1 MINLSETITI
11 SPTSRQEGH
20 AELSLEVDD
29 EGIVTTGRYFSIT
42 PVRGIEKMVIGKR
55 PETAPVLVQ
64 RICGVCPVTHTL
76 ASVEAIDD
84 SLKIDVP
91 KTGKILREIC
101 LNAHMINSH
110 AIHQFLIAPDFVPDE
125 NYNNVVKNVSEIRKH
140 AQYVEDVVGGEGIH
154 PSDIRIGGMAHNITK
169 NTKNKI
175 KTRINGLMNLLEK
188 HVEEMASYIEA
199 KDFPEKLGE
208 HAQPVLA
215 TSNTYGSRQNI
226 NLSSIDEIMPT
237 SWYFDKYTSQEDE
250 DFNEE
255 TQKTAKSIGKR
266 ACSQIPLYDKT
277 PVETGPRAR
286 AKKFR
291 KFNDQG
297 VKAQHLAR
305 AEEMINSAER
315 ILELVDKIDPSAQ
328 TMAKYSLNGT
338 NRLGVGV
345 IEGPRGTNLH
355 TAKISPDGYISEYNA
370 IVPTTWNIPT
380 MGMATEGT
388 HYKYAADVI
397 RAYDPCLSCATHMI
411 VVDDESKEV
420 LKDKMVQL

>member
-1 MINLSETITI
+1 MSKTITI

-20 AELSLEVDD
+20 ATLSLEVDD
-29 EGIVTTGRYFSIT
+29 QGIVTTGRYYSIT

-84 SLKIDVP
+84 SLKINVP
-91 KTGKILREIC
+91 KTGKILREMC

-110 AIHQFLIAPDFVPDE
+110 AIHQFLIAPDFVPEQD
-125 NYNNVVKNVSEIRKH
+125 YTQVVKNVSEIRKQ
-140 AQYVEDVVGGEGIH
+140 AQYVEDVIGGEGIH

-175 KTRINGLMNLLEK
+175 KTRITGLKGLLEK
-188 HVEEMASYIEA
+188 HVEQMAEYIEQ
-199 KDFPEKLGE
+199 KEFPDNLGN

-226 NLSSIDEIMPT
+226 NLQSIQEIMPS
-237 SWYFDKYTSQEDE
+237 SWYTDKYTEQE
-250 DFNEE
+250 NEE
-255 TQKTAKSIGKR
+255 FAEETKKTAKKIGKT
-266 ACSQIPLYDKT
+266 ACSQIPLYEDT

-286 AKKFR
+286 ADKYR
-291 KFNDQG
+291 KFKDRG

-305 AEEMINSAER
+305 AQEMLNAADC

-328 TMAKYSLNGT
+328 TMAKYNLNGT
-338 NRLGVGV
+338 DRLGVGV

-355 TAKISPDGYISEYNA
+355 TVKISPEGYITDYNA

-388 HYKYAADVI
+388 HYDYAPDVI

-420 LKDKMVQL
+420 LKEDMVQL

>member
-1 MINLSETITI
+1 LSKTITI

-20 AELSLEVDD
+20 ATLSLEVDD
-29 EGIVTTGRYFSIT
+29 QGIVTTGRYYSIT

-91 KTGKILREIC
+91 KTGKILREMC

-110 AIHQFLIAPDFVPDE
+110 AIHQFLIAPDFVPEQD
-125 NYNNVVKNVSEIRKH
+125 YTQVVKNVSEIRKQ
-140 AQYVEDVVGGEGIH
+140 AQYVEDVIGGEGIH

-175 KTRINGLMNLLEK
+175 KTRITGLKGLLEK
-188 HVEEMASYIEA
+188 HVEQMAEYIEQ
-199 KDFPEKLGE
+199 KEFPDNLGN

-226 NLSSIDEIMPT
+226 NLQSIQEIMPS
-237 SWYFDKYTSQEDE
+237 SWYTDKYTEQE
-250 DFNEE
+250 NEE
-255 TQKTAKSIGKR
+255 FAEETKKTAKKIGKT
-266 ACSQIPLYDKT
+266 ACSQIPLYEDT

-286 AKKFR
+286 ADKFR
-291 KFNDQG
+291 KFKDRG

-305 AEEMINSAER
+305 AQEMLNAADR

-328 TMAKYSLNGT
+328 TMAKYNLNGT
-338 NRLGVGV
+338 DRLGVGV

-355 TAKISPDGYISEYNA
+355 TVKISPEGYITDYNA

-388 HYKYAADVI
+388 HYEYAPDVI

-420 LKDKMVQL
+420 LKEDMVQL

>member
-1 MINLSETITI
+1 MSKTITI

-20 AELSLEVDD
+20 ATLSLEVDD
-29 EGIVTTGRYFSIT
+29 QGIVTTGRYYSIT

-101 LNAHMINSH
+101 LNAHIINSH
-110 AIHQFLIAPDFVPDE
+110 AIHHFLVAPDFVPQED
-125 NYNNVVKNVSEIRKH
+125 YNQVVKNVSEIRKQ
-140 AQYVEDVVGGEGIH
+140 AQYVEDVIGGEGIH

-175 KTRINGLMNLLEK
+175 KTRISGLKGLLEK
-188 HVEEMASYIEA
+188 HVTQMAEYIEQ
-199 KDFPEKLGE
+199 KEFPENLGV

-226 NLSSIDEIMPT
+226 NLQSIEEIMPN
-237 SWYFDKYTSQEDE
+237 SWYTDKYTQQEDE
-250 DFNEE
+250 EYQEE
-255 TQKTAKSIGKR
+255 TRKTAKKIGKT
-266 ACSQIPLYDKT
+266 ACSQIPLYENT

-286 AKKFR
+286 ADKYR
-291 KFNDQG
+291 KFKDKG

-305 AEEMINSAER
+305 AQEMLNAADCI
-315 ILELVDKIDPSAQ
+315 IDLIDKVDPSAQ
-328 TMAKYSLNGT
+328 TMAKYTLEGT

-355 TAKISPDGYISEYNA
+355 TVKISPEGYITDYNA

-380 MGMATEGT
+380 MGLATEGT
-388 HYKYAADVI
+388 HYKYAPDVI

-411 VVDDESKEV
+411 VVDDENKEII
-420 LKDKMVQL
+420 KEDMVQL

>member
-1 MINLSETITI
+1 LSKTITI

-20 AELSLEVDD
+20 ATLSLEVDD
-29 EGIVTTGRYFSIT
+29 QGIVTTESYYSIT
-42 PVRGIEKMVIGKR
+42 LERGIEKMVIGKR

-91 KTGKILREIC
+91 KTGKILREMC

-110 AIHQFLIAPDFVPDE
+110 AIHQFLIAPDFVPEQD
-125 NYNNVVKNVSEIRKH
+125 YTQVVKNVSEIRKQ
-140 AQYVEDVVGGEGIH
+140 AQYVEDVIGGEGIH

-175 KTRINGLMNLLEK
+175 KTRITGLKGLLEK
-188 HVEEMASYIEA
+188 HVEQMAEYIEQ
-199 KDFPEKLGE
+199 KEFPDNLGN

-226 NLSSIDEIMPT
+226 NLQSIQEIMPS
-237 SWYFDKYTSQEDE
+237 SWYTDKYTEQE
-250 DFNEE
+250 NEE
-255 TQKTAKSIGKR
+255 FAEETKKTAKKIGKT
-266 ACSQIPLYDKT
+266 ACSQIPLYEDT

-286 AKKFR
+286 ADKFR
-291 KFNDQG
+291 KFKDRG

-305 AEEMINSAER
+305 AQEMLNAADR

-328 TMAKYSLNGT
+328 TMAKYNLNGT
-338 NRLGVGV
+338 DRLGVGV

-355 TAKISPDGYISEYNA
+355 TVKISPEGYITDYNA

-388 HYKYAADVI
+388 HYEYAPDVI

-420 LKDKMVQL
+420 LKEDMVQL

>member
-1 MINLSETITI
+1 MSKTITI

-20 AELSLEVDD
+20 ATLSLEVDD
-29 EGIVTTGRYFSIT
+29 EGIVTTGRYYSIT
-42 PVRGIEKMVIGKR
+42 PVRGIEKMVVGKR
-55 PETAPVLVQ
+55 PESAPVIVQ

-91 KTGKILREIC
+91 KTGQILREMC
-101 LNAHMINSH
+101 LNAHMVNSH
-110 AIHQFLIAPDFVPDE
+110 AIHHFLVAPDFVPDE
-125 NYNNVVKNVSEIRKH
+125 DYTQAVKNISEIRK
-140 AQYVEDVVGGEGIH
+140 QVQFVEDVIGGEGIH
-154 PSDIRIGGMAHNITK
+154 PSDIIIGGMAHNITK

-175 KTRINGLMNLLEK
+175 KTRISGLMKLLEE
-188 HVEEMASYIEA
+188 HVEQMAGYIED
-199 KDFPEKLGE
+199 KDFPEDLGK

-226 NLSSIDEIMPT
+226 SLSSIQEIMPN
-237 SWYFDKYTSQEDE
+237 SWYSDKYTQQDDE
-250 DFNEE
+250 EYAEE
-255 TQKTAKSIGKR
+255 TKKTAKKIGKT
-266 ACSQIPLYDKT
+266 ACSQIPLYDDT

-286 AKKFR
+286 ANKYR
-291 KFNDQG
+291 KFKDQG

-305 AEEMINSAER
+305 AQEMINSAER

-328 TMAKYSLNGT
+328 TMAKYSLEGT
-338 NRLGVGV
+338 DRLGVGV

-355 TAKISPDGYISEYNA
+355 TAKISADGYITDYNC

-388 HYKYAADVI
+388 HYDYAPDVI
-397 RAYDPCLSCATHMI
+397 RAYDPCLSCATHMV

-420 LKDKMVQL
+420 LKDDMVQL

>member
-1 MINLSETITI
+1 MSKTITI

-20 AELSLEVDD
+20 ASLSLEVDD
-29 EGIVTTGRYFSIT
+29 QGIVTTGRYYSIT

-55 PETAPVLVQ
+55 PESAPVIVQ

-91 KTGKILREIC
+91 KTGQILREIC

-110 AIHQFLIAPDFVPDE
+110 AIHHFLVAPDFVPEED
-125 NYNNVVKNVSEIRKH
+125 YNQVVKNVSEIRKQ
-140 AQYVEDVVGGEGIH
+140 AQYVEDVIGGEGIH

-175 KTRINGLMNLLEK
+175 KTRISGLQGLLEK
-188 HVEEMASYIEA
+188 HVEQMAEYIAQKE
-199 KDFPEKLGE
+199 FPEDLGV

-226 NLSSIDEIMPT
+226 NLQSIQEIMPS
-237 SWYFDKYTSQEDE
+237 SWYADKYTEQKDE
-250 DFNEE
+250 EYAEE
-255 TQKTAKSIGKR
+255 TRKTATKIGKT
-266 ACSQIPLYDKT
+266 ACSQIPLYENT

-286 AKKFR
+286 ADKYR
-291 KFNDQG
+291 KFKDKG

-305 AEEMINSAER
+305 AQEMLNAAEC
-315 ILELVDKIDPSAQ
+315 ILDLIDKVDPSAQ
-328 TMAKYSLNGT
+328 TMAKYSLEGT
-338 NRLGVGV
+338 NRQGVGV

-355 TAKISPDGYISEYNA
+355 TVKISPEGYITDYNA

-388 HYKYAADVI
+388 HYKYAPDVI

-411 VVDDESKEV
+411 IVDDETKEV
-420 LKDKMVQL
+420 IKEDMVQL

>member
-1 MINLSETITI
+1 MSKTITI

-20 AELSLEVDD
+20 ATLSLEVDD
-29 EGIVTTGRYFSIT
+29 QGIVTTGRYYSIT

-101 LNAHMINSH
+101 LNAHIINSH
-110 AIHQFLIAPDFVPDE
+110 AIHHFLVAPDFVPQED
-125 NYNNVVKNVSEIRKH
+125 YNQVVKNVSEIRKQ
-140 AQYVEDVVGGEGIH
+140 AQYVEDMIGGEGIH

-175 KTRINGLMNLLEK
+175 KTRISGLKGLLEK
-188 HVEEMASYIEA
+188 HVTQMAEYIEQ
-199 KDFPEKLGE
+199 KEFPENLGV

-226 NLSSIDEIMPT
+226 NLQSIEEIMPN
-237 SWYFDKYTSQEDE
+237 SWYTDKYTQQEDE
-250 DFNEE
+250 EYQEE
-255 TQKTAKSIGKR
+255 TRKTAKKIGKT
-266 ACSQIPLYDKT
+266 ACSQIPLYENT

-286 AKKFR
+286 ADKYR
-291 KFNDQG
+291 KFKDKG

-305 AEEMINSAER
+305 AQEMLNAADCI
-315 ILELVDKIDPSAQ
+315 IDLIDKVDPSAQ
-328 TMAKYSLNGT
+328 TMAKYSLEGT

-355 TAKISPDGYISEYNA
+355 TVKISPEGYITDYNA

-380 MGMATEGT
+380 MGLATEGT
-388 HYKYAADVI
+388 HYKYAPDVI

-411 VVDDESKEV
+411 VVDDENKEV
-420 LKDKMVQL
+420 IKEDMVQL

>member
-1 MINLSETITI
+1 LSKTITI
-11 SPTSRQEGH
+11 SPTSRHEGH
-20 AELSLEVDD
+20 ATLSLEVDD
-29 EGIVTTGRYFSIT
+29 QGIVTTGRYYSIT

-91 KTGKILREIC
+91 KTGKILREMC

-110 AIHQFLIAPDFVPDE
+110 AIHQFLIAPDFVPEQD
-125 NYNNVVKNVSEIRKH
+125 YTQVVKNVSEIRKQ
-140 AQYVEDVVGGEGIH
+140 AQYVEDVIGGEGIH

-175 KTRINGLMNLLEK
+175 KTRITGLKGLLEK
-188 HVEEMASYIEA
+188 HVEQMAEYIEQ
-199 KDFPEKLGE
+199 KEFPDNLGN

-226 NLSSIDEIMPT
+226 NLQSIQEIMPS
-237 SWYFDKYTSQEDE
+237 SWYTDKYTEQE
-250 DFNEE
+250 NEE
-255 TQKTAKSIGKR
+255 FAEETKKTAKKIGKT
-266 ACSQIPLYDKT
+266 ACSQIPLYEDT

-286 AKKFR
+286 ADKFR
-291 KFNDQG
+291 KFKDRG

-305 AEEMINSAER
+305 AQEMLNAADR

-328 TMAKYSLNGT
+328 TMAKYNLNGT
-338 NRLGVGV
+338 DRLGVGV

-355 TAKISPDGYISEYNA
+355 TVKISPEGYITDYNA

-388 HYKYAADVI
+388 HYEYAPDVI

-420 LKDKMVQL
+420 LKEDMVQL

>member
-1 MINLSETITI
+1 MSKTITI

-20 AELSLEVDD
+20 ATLSLEVDD
-29 EGIVTTGRYFSIT
+29 EGIVTTGRYYSIT
-42 PVRGIEKMVIGKR
+42 PVRGIEKMVVGKR
-55 PETAPVLVQ
+55 PESAPVIVQ

-91 KTGKILREIC
+91 KTGQILREIC
-101 LNAHMINSH
+101 LNAHMVNSH
-110 AIHQFLIAPDFVPDE
+110 AIHHFLVAPDFVPEKD
-125 NYNNVVKNVSEIRKH
+125 YTQAVKNISEIRKH
-140 AQYVEDVVGGEGIH
+140 AQFVEDVIGGEGIH

-175 KTRINGLMNLLEK
+175 KTRITGVMNLIEE
-188 HVEEMASYIEA
+188 HVEQMAEYIEA
-199 KDFPEKLGE
+199 KEFPEDLGK
-208 HAQPVLA
+208 HAQPILA

-226 NLSSIDEIMPT
+226 SLQSIQEIMPN
-237 SWYFDKYTSQEDE
+237 SWYNDKYTEQDDE
-250 DFNEE
+250 TFAEE
-255 TQKTAKSIGKR
+255 TKKTAKKIGKT
-266 ACSQIPLYDKT
+266 ACSQIPLYDNT

-286 AKKFR
+286 ANKYR
-291 KFNDQG
+291 KFKDQG

-305 AEEMINSAER
+305 AQEMINSAER

-328 TMAKYSLNGT
+328 TMAKYSLEGT
-338 NRLGVGV
+338 DRLGVGV

-355 TAKISPDGYISEYNA
+355 TARISPEGYISEYNC

-388 HYKYAADVI
+388 HYEYAPDVI

-411 VVDDESKEV
+411 VVDDETKDV
-420 LKDKMVQL
+420 LKEDMVQL

>member
-1 MINLSETITI
+1 MSKTITI

-20 AELSLEVDD
+20 ATLSLEVDD
-29 EGIVTTGRYFSIT
+29 EGIVTTGRYYSIT

-55 PETAPVLVQ
+55 PESAPVIVQ

-84 SLKIDVP
+84 SLKIEIP
-91 KTGKILREIC
+91 KTAQILREMC
-101 LNAHMINSH
+101 LNAHMVNSH
-110 AIHQFLIAPDFVPDE
+110 AIHHFLVAPDFVPSED
-125 NYNNVVKNVSEIRKH
+125 YKQVVKNISEIRKQ
-140 AQYVEDVVGGEGIH
+140 AQFVEDVIGGEGIH

-175 KTRINGLMNLLEK
+175 KTRINGVIKLIEQ
-188 HVEEMASYIEA
+188 HVEQMAKYIEA
-199 KDFPEKLGE
+199 KEFPEDLGK

-226 NLSSIDEIMPT
+226 SLSSINEIMPN
-237 SWYFDKYTSQEDE
+237 SWYADKYTSQEDE
-250 DFNEE
+250 EFAEE
-255 TQKTAKSIGKR
+255 TKKTAKKIGKT
-266 ACSQIPLYDKT
+266 ACSQIPLYDNT

-286 AKKFR
+286 ANKYR
-291 KFNDQG
+291 KFKDVG

-305 AEEMINSAER
+305 AQEMINSAER

-328 TMAKYSLNGT
+328 TMAKFNLEGT
-338 NRLGVGV
+338 DRLGVGV

-355 TAKISPDGYISEYNA
+355 TAKISSDGFINEYNC

-380 MGMATEGT
+380 MGMATEGN
-388 HYKYAADVI
+388 HYDYAPDVI

-420 LKDKMVQL
+420 LKEDMVQL

>member
-1 MINLSETITI
+1 MSKTITI

-20 AELSLEVDD
+20 ATLSLEVDD
-29 EGIVTTGRYFSIT
+29 EGIVTTGRYYSIT
-42 PVRGIEKMVIGKR
+42 PVRGIEKMVLGRR
-55 PETAPVLVQ
+55 PESAPVLVQ

-91 KTGKILREIC
+91 KTGQILREMC

-110 AIHQFLIAPDFVPDE
+110 AIHHFLVAPDFVPEED
-125 NYNNVVKNVSEIRKH
+125 YIQVVKNISEIRKQ
-140 AQYVEDVVGGEGIH
+140 AQYVEDVIGGEGIH

-175 KTRINGLMNLLEK
+175 KTRISGLMGLLEK
-188 HVEEMASYIEA
+188 HVEQMAGYIEA
-199 KDFPEKLGE
+199 KDFPKDLGV

-226 NLSSIDEIMPT
+226 NLQSINEIMPG
-237 SWYFDKYTSQEDE
+237 SWYEDKYTEQEDE
-250 DFNEE
+250 EFAKE
-255 TQKTAKSIGKR
+255 TKKTAKKIGKT
-266 ACSQIPLYDKT
+266 ACSQIPLYDDT

-286 AKKFR
+286 AKKYR
-291 KFNDQG
+291 KFDDVG

-305 AEEMINSAER
+305 AQEMLNAAEC
-315 ILELVDKIDPSAQ
+315 ILDLVDKVDPSAQ
-328 TMAKYSLNGT
+328 TMAKYSLEGT
-338 NRLGVGV
+338 DRLGVGV

-355 TAKISPDGYISEYNA
+355 TAKISPEGYITDYNC

-388 HYKYAADVI
+388 HYDYAPDVI
-397 RAYDPCLSCATHMI
+397 RAYDPCLSCATHMV

-420 LKDKMVQL
+420 IKDDMVQL

>member
-1 MINLSETITI
+1 MSKTITI

-20 AELSLEVDD
+20 ATLSLEVDD
-29 EGIVTTGRYFSIT
+29 EGIVTTGRYYSIT
-42 PVRGIEKMVIGKR
+42 PVRGIEKMVVGKR
-55 PETAPVLVQ
+55 PESAPVLVQ

-91 KTGKILREIC
+91 KTGQLLREIC
-101 LNAHMINSH
+101 LNSHMINSH
-110 AIHQFLIAPDFVPDE
+110 AIHHFLVAPDFVPAED
-125 NYNNVVKNVSEIRKH
+125 YNQVVKNISEIRKQ
-140 AQYVEDVVGGEGIH
+140 AQFVQDVIGGEGIH

-175 KTRINGLMNLLEK
+175 KTRITGLMGLLEK
-188 HVEEMASYIEA
+188 HVEQMAGYIEA
-199 KDFPEKLGE
+199 KDFPDDLGV
-208 HAQPVLA
+208 HAQPILA

-226 NLSSIDEIMPT
+226 SLQSIQEIMPN
-237 SWYFDKYTSQEDE
+237 SWYSDKYTEQEDE
-250 DFNEE
+250 EYLDE
-255 TQKTAKSIGKR
+255 TMKTAAKIGKT
-266 ACSQIPLYDKT
+266 ACSQIPLYDST

-286 AKKFR
+286 ANKYRKFR
-291 KFNDQG
+291 DKG

-305 AEEMINSAER
+305 AKEMINSAER
-315 ILELVDKIDPSAQ
+315 IIELVDKIDPSAQ
-328 TMAKYSLNGT
+328 TMAKYSLEGT

-355 TAKISPDGYISEYNA
+355 TAKISPEGYISEYNC

-388 HYKYAADVI
+388 HYKYAPDVI

-411 VVDDESKEV
+411 VVDDESNEV
-420 LKDKMVQL
+420 LKDDMVQL

>member
-1 MINLSETITI
+1 MSKTITI

-20 AELSLEVDD
+20 AELSLEVND

-55 PETAPVLVQ
+55 PESAPVIVQ

-84 SLKIDVP
+84 SLKIEVP
-91 KTGKILREIC
+91 KAGKLLREMC
-101 LNAHMINSH
+101 LNAHMVNSH
-110 AIHQFLIAPDFVPDE
+110 AIHHFLVAPDFVPEEDRAD
-125 NYNNVVKNVSEIRKH
+125 VIKNISEIRK
-140 AQYVEDVVGGEGIH
+140 QVQFVEDVIGGEGIH

-175 KTRINGLMNLLEK
+175 KTRISGLMGLLEK
-188 HVEEMASYIEA
+188 HVEQMANYIEE
-199 KDFPEKLGE
+199 KDFPEELGK
-208 HAQPVLA
+208 HSQPVLA
-215 TSNTYGSRQNI
+215 TSNTYGNRQNI
-226 NLSSIDEIMPT
+226 SLNSIDEIMPS
-237 SWYFDKYTSQEDE
+237 SWYEDKYTAQEDE
-250 DFNEE
+250 EYAEE
-255 TQKTAKSIGKR
+255 TVKTAKKIGKR

-291 KFNDQG
+291 NFNDVG

-305 AEEMINSAER
+305 AQEMLNSAEC
-315 ILELVDKIDPSAQ
+315 ILDLVDKIDPSAQ
-328 TMAKYSLNGT
+328 TMAKYTLEGT
-338 NRLGVGV
+338 NRLGIGV

-355 TAKISPDGYISEYNA
+355 TAKISPEGYISEYNA

-388 HYKYAADVI
+388 HYDYAPDVI

-411 VVDDESKEV
+411 VVDDENKEV
-420 LKDKMVQL
+420 LKDEMVQL

>member
-1 MINLSETITI
+1 MSKTITI

-20 AELSLEVDD
+20 ATLSLEVDD
-29 EGIVTTGRYFSIT
+29 EGIVTTGRYYSIT

-55 PETAPVLVQ
+55 PESAPVLVQ

-91 KTGKILREIC
+91 KAGQQLREIC

-110 AIHQFLIAPDFVPDE
+110 AIHHFLVAPDFVPQED
-125 NYNNVVKNVSEIRKH
+125 YDDVVRNVSQIRKQ

-175 KTRINGLMNLLEK
+175 KTRISGLMGLLEE
-188 HVEEMASYIEA
+188 HTEQMASYIEA
-199 KDFPEKLGE
+199 KEFPEDLGK

-226 NLSSIDEIMPT
+226 SLQSIDEIQPT
-237 SWYFDKYTSQEDE
+237 SWYQDKYTVEDE
-250 DFNEE
+250 EE
-255 TQKTAKSIGKR
+255 LTKENKKTARKIGKN
-266 ACSQIPLYDKT
+266 ACSQIPLYDQT

-286 AKKFR
+286 ASKYR
-291 KFNDQG
+291 KYKDTG
-297 VKAQHLAR
+297 VKAQHIAR
-305 AEEMINSAER
+305 AQEMINSAER
-315 ILELVDKIDPSAQ
+315 ILEIIDKVDTSAT
-328 TMAKYSLNGT
+328 TMAKYTIEGT
-338 NRLGVGV
+338 DRLGVGV

-355 TAKISPDGYISEYNA
+355 TAKISPEGYIKEYNC

-380 MGMATEGT
+380 MGLATEGT
-388 HYKYAADVI
+388 HYNYAPDVI

-411 VVDDESKEV
+411 VVDDESREI
-420 LKDKMVQL
+420 LKGDMVQL

>member
-1 MINLSETITI
+1 MSKTITI

-20 AELSLEVDD
+20 ATLSLEVDD
-29 EGIVTTGRYFSIT
+29 EGIVTTGRYYSIT

-55 PETAPVLVQ
+55 PESAPVIVQ

-76 ASVEAIDD
+76 SSVEAIDD
-84 SLKIDVP
+84 SLKIEIP
-91 KTGKILREIC
+91 KTAKILREMC
-101 LNAHMINSH
+101 LNAHIINSH
-110 AIHQFLIAPDFVPDE
+110 AIHHFLVAPDFVPQED
-125 NYNNVVKNVSEIRKH
+125 YKQVVKNISEIRKQ
-140 AQYVEDVVGGEGIH
+140 AQYVEDVIGGEGIH

-175 KTRINGLMNLLEK
+175 KTRINGVMNLLEQHIEQMK
-188 HVEEMASYIEA
+188 NYIEL
-199 KDFPEKLGE
+199 KDFPEDLGK

-226 NLSSIDEIMPT
+226 SLQSIDEIMPN
-237 SWYFDKYTSQEDE
+237 SWYADKYTAQEDE
-250 DFNEE
+250 EFAEE
-255 TQKTAKSIGKR
+255 TAKTARLIGKK
-266 ACSQIPLYDKT
+266 ACSQIPLYDNK

-286 AKKFR
+286 ANKYR
-291 KFNDQG
+291 KFKDTG

-305 AEEMINSAER
+305 AQEMINSAER

-328 TMAKYSLNGT
+328 TMAKFSLEGT
-338 NRLGVGV
+338 DHLGIGV

-355 TAKISPDGYISEYNA
+355 TAKISPEGYISDYNC

-380 MGMATEGT
+380 MGIATEGN
-388 HYKYAADVI
+388 HYKYAPDVI

-411 VVDDESKEV
+411 VMDDESKEV
-420 LKDKMVQL
+420 IKEDMVQL

>member
-1 MINLSETITI
+1 MSKTITI

-20 AELSLEVDD
+20 ATLSLEVDD
-29 EGIVTTGRYFSIT
+29 QGIVTTGRYYSIT

-91 KTGKILREIC
+91 KTGKILREMC

-110 AIHQFLIAPDFVPDE
+110 AIHQFLIAPDFVPEQD
-125 NYNNVVKNVSEIRKH
+125 YTQVVKNVSEIRKQ
-140 AQYVEDVVGGEGIH
+140 AQYVEDVIGGEGIH

-175 KTRINGLMNLLEK
+175 KTRITGLKGLLEK
-188 HVEEMASYIEA
+188 HVEQMAEYIEQ
-199 KDFPEKLGE
+199 KEFPDNLGN

-226 NLSSIDEIMPT
+226 NLQSIQEIMPS
-237 SWYFDKYTSQEDE
+237 SWYTDKYTEQE
-250 DFNEE
+250 NEE
-255 TQKTAKSIGKR
+255 FAEETKKTAKKIGKT
-266 ACSQIPLYDKT
+266 ACSQIPLYEDT

-286 AKKFR
+286 ADKFR
-291 KFNDQG
+291 KFKDRG

-305 AEEMINSAER
+305 AQEMLNAADR

-328 TMAKYSLNGT
+328 TMAKYNLNGT
-338 NRLGVGV
+338 DRLGVGV

-355 TAKISPDGYISEYNA
+355 TVKISPEGYITDYNA

-388 HYKYAADVI
+388 HYEYAPDVI

-420 LKDKMVQL
+420 LKEDMVQL

>member
-1 MINLSETITI
+1 MSKTITI

-20 AELSLEVDD
+20 ATLSLEVDD
-29 EGIVTTGRYFSIT
+29 QGIVTTGRYYSIT

-101 LNAHMINSH
+101 LNAHIINSH
-110 AIHQFLIAPDFVPDE
+110 AIHHFLVAPDFVPQED
-125 NYNNVVKNVSEIRKH
+125 YNQIVKNVSEIRKQ
-140 AQYVEDVVGGEGIH
+140 AQYVEDVIGGEGIH

-175 KTRINGLMNLLEK
+175 KTRISGLKGLLEK
-188 HVEEMASYIEA
+188 HVTQMAEYIEQ
-199 KDFPEKLGE
+199 KEFPENLGV

-226 NLSSIDEIMPT
+226 NLQSIEEIMPN
-237 SWYFDKYTSQEDE
+237 SWYTDKYTQQEDE
-250 DFNEE
+250 EYQEE
-255 TQKTAKSIGKR
+255 TKKTAKKIGKT
-266 ACSQIPLYDKT
+266 ACSQIPLYENT

-286 AKKFR
+286 ADKYR
-291 KFNDQG
+291 KFKDKG
-297 VKAQHLAR
+297 VKAQHMAR
-305 AEEMINSAER
+305 AQEMLNAADCI
-315 ILELVDKIDPSAQ
+315 IDLIDKVDPSAQ
-328 TMAKYSLNGT
+328 TMAKYTLEGT

-355 TAKISPDGYISEYNA
+355 TVKISPEGYITDYNA

-380 MGMATEGT
+380 MGLATEGT
-388 HYKYAADVI
+388 HYKYAPDVI

-411 VVDDESKEV
+411 VVDDENKEV
-420 LKDKMVQL
+420 IKEDMVQL